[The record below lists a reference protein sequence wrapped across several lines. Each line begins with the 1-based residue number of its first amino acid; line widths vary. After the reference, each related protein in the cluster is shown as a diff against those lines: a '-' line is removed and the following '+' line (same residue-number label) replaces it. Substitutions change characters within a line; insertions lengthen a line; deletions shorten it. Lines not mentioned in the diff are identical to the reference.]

1 MTKPRTA
8 PYNIFDPK
16 KSKYALQHENEYK
29 SKENSGFPKYLQHR
43 ENETFEPTEL
53 QNPEDVKIQAREL
66 REKLKI

>member
-1 MTKPRTA
+1 MFLHRYFARSRQGQDVSKTRAA

-29 SKENSGFPKYLQHR
+29 SKGNSGFPKYLQHK

-53 QNPEDVKIQAREL
+53 
-66 REKLKI
+66 